1 MNKSRIILLVTG
13 GVIALAVLT
22 LAFFA
27 WCAFSD
33 RTAAFEGDDENE
45 GLETVVGQMSGLLSK
60 KPYPSVANKK
70 RIDAN
75 AQALE
80 DWYVS
85 VRRAAAQGDWRAD
98 SECTTAQFK
107 ETIVRGAKAVSA
119 LKGADGKPFVSPEFT
134 FGPFK
139 DYLADTMPTKE
150 QLARLQRQWYDFQ
163 SFVRLL
169 STNGVVRLTDFQS
182 VVQKEEPKAEAKGK
196 VKSKVKGKE
205 KDEDVRQQPSVET
218 YRLAF
223 QAKPAAMLDVVRV
236 LSFQDRFTV
245 AESLSFARARDAIG
259 EALGGEEKKES
270 AAAAG
275 GRRGRRRAVADEK
288 KPEEEKKS
296 GGSVVFDPER
306 DATLNVTLTV
316 SVYDFRSLEDD
327 EKGEAK

>member
-22 LAFFA
+22 LAFFT

-33 RTAAFEGDDENE
+33 RTAAFEGDEENE
-45 GLETVVGQMSGLLSK
+45 GLETVVGQMSGLRNK
-60 KPYPSVANKK
+60 KPYPNAANKK

-80 DWYVS
+80 DWYSS
-85 VRRAAAQGDWRAD
+85 VRRAAAKGDWRAD
-98 SECTTAQFK
+98 SECTAAQFK

-139 DYLADTMPTKE
+139 DYLADKMPTKD

-169 STNGVVRLTDFQS
+169 STNGVIRLTNFQS
-182 VVQKEEPKAEAKGK
+182 VERKEEPKDEVK
-196 VKSKVKGKE
+196 VKAKTKAKA
-205 KDEDVRQQPSVET
+205 KDEDVGPQPSVET
-218 YRLAF
+218 YLLAL
-223 QAKPAAMLDVVRV
+223 QANPAAMLDVIRI

-245 AESLSFARARDAIG
+245 VESLAFSRERDAIG
-259 EALGGEEKKES
+259 EALGGEEKKEA

-275 GRRGRRRAVADEK
+275 GRRGRRRFAVEEAKDK
-288 KPEEEKKS
+288 EEKKS
-296 GGSVVFDPER
+296 GGSVVFDPET

>member
-1 MNKSRIILLVTG
+1 MNKSRIILSVTG
-13 GVIALAVLT
+13 GVIALATLT
-22 LAFFA
+22 LAFFT

-33 RTAAFEGDDENE
+33 RTAAFEGDGENE
-45 GLETVVGQMSGLLSK
+45 GLETVVGQMSGLMNK
-60 KPYPSVANKK
+60 KPYPSAANKK

-75 AQALE
+75 VQALE

-85 VRRAAAQGDWRAD
+85 VRRAAAKGDWCAD

-119 LKGADGKPFVSPEFT
+119 LTGADGKPFVPSEFT

-139 DYLADTMPTKE
+139 DYLADKMPTKE

-182 VVQKEEPKAEAKGK
+182 VAQEGPKDEVK
-196 VKSKVKGKE
+196 VKTKVKAKAKE
-205 KDEDVRQQPSVET
+205 SEDGRQPSAET
-218 YRLAF
+218 YLLTFLAN
-223 QAKPAAMLDVVRV
+223 PAAMLDIVRV

-245 AESLSFARARDAIG
+245 VENLAFARERDVIG
-259 EALGGEEKKES
+259 EVLGGEEKKES
-270 AAAAG
+270 AAPAG
-275 GRRGRRRAVADEK
+275 GRRGRRRVVVEEPKEGGEK
-288 KPEEEKKS
+288 KE

-306 DATLNVTLTV
+306 DATLNVTLRV

-327 EKGEAK
+327 EKGESK